1 MKIRG
6 HVLIATA
13 AAVGLGLLSAISVL
27 ADGIGPWPKG

>member
-6 HVLIATA
+6 NVLIATA
-13 AAVGLGLLSAISVL
+13 VAVALSLLTAVSAL